1 MNDERCQKPLL
12 NDIWQFHQAEKLYI
26 LRIIKE
32 ILTQK
37 CSTDSTSR
45 HFEVYNDIFA
55 ELDKNGQLK
64 DSLIKQFQSL
74 IEINPPTKDKFYTS
88 DTIQAWA
95 HFNLRQQCEVL
106 QILLLYFHQCEKI
119 EGEDVL
125 NLLKLFT
132 SHRFGTKKIVENNDK
147 NLVESIGYLESSL
160 IVYLLELPTLA
171 NISEVEE
178 IAQHSIWKKPQLI
191 QELDR
196 SIGSNLGTL
205 RYIKSHHSE
214 TQFSD
219 FT

>member
-37 CSTDSTSR
+37 CSIDSTSR

-74 IEINPPTKDKFYTS
+74 IEINPPTKDKFFTS

-95 HFNLRQQCEVL
+95 HFNLRQ
-106 QILLLYFHQCEKI
+106 
-119 EGEDVL
+119 
-125 NLLKLFT
+125 
-132 SHRFGTKKIVENNDK
+132 
-147 NLVESIGYLESSL
+147 
-160 IVYLLELPTLA
+160 
-171 NISEVEE
+171 
-178 IAQHSIWKKPQLI
+178 
-191 QELDR
+191 
-196 SIGSNLGTL
+196 
-205 RYIKSHHSE
+205 
-214 TQFSD
+214 
-219 FT
+219 

>member
-1 MNDERCQKPLL
+1 M
-12 NDIWQFHQAEKLYI
+12 
-26 LRIIKE
+26 
-32 ILTQK
+32 
-37 CSTDSTSR
+37 
-45 HFEVYNDIFA
+45 
-55 ELDKNGQLK
+55 
-64 DSLIKQFQSL
+64 
-74 IEINPPTKDKFYTS
+74 
-88 DTIQAWA
+88 
-95 HFNLRQQCEVL
+95 

-178 IAQHSIWKKPQLI
+178 IAQHSIWKKTQLI

-205 RYIKSHHSE
+205 R
-214 TQFSD
+214 
-219 FT
+219 